1 MDRDKFLVLTSDPE
15 AITGVAVNVPTAE
28 PRHKR
33 FIFSKVKSVNS
44 LCIHVFCITHIEI
57 VTN

>member
-28 PRHKR
+28 PRQKR
-33 FIFSKVKSVNS
+33 FVFSKEKSVNS
-44 LCIHVFCITHIEI
+44 LCIHITHIQI
-57 VTN
+57 VSN

>member
-33 FIFSKVKSVNS
+33 LVLVRKK
-44 LCIHVFCITHIEI
+44 CK
-57 VTN
+57 

>member
-1 MDRDKFLVLTSDPE
+1 MDRDKFLVRTSDPE

-44 LCIHVFCITHIEI
+44 LCITHIEI